1 MTCPIC
7 FDDIEKEEQ
16 VLLKC
21 GHKFHSE
28 CFQEWI
34 KNSLT
39 CPYCRSQLK
48 IITNLFENTKN
59 SVNYEYKKKTKCKNV
74 ILDGEII
81 YDSYQQLINRC
92 PIGFLEYNNSI
103 EPIYKLNDK
112 YISYYL
118 RQIILWNKIDHESIY
133 TYTTDCGH
141 KIYHSSQEICKN
153 LNIST
158 LLIMYNWIYELMV
171 DLSQTYL
178 FSYTVDINTILLD
191 LCINNIKKQQ
201 LSVSKFQ
208 TCIIVSVYIILNEQK
223 IYNHPTCKLTI
234 DKLIDYT
241 DNSSLRED
249 FMKMLNFQSNY
260 VKKNIK
266 IL

>member
-16 VLLKC
+16 VLLTC

-28 CFQEWI
+28 CFQEWA

-39 CPYCRSQLK
+39 CPYCRNKVK
-48 IITNLFENTKN
+48 IITNLFGKSPN
-59 SVNYEYKKKTKCKNV
+59 SINYEYKKKTKCKNV

-92 PIGFLEYNNSI
+92 PIGFLEYNNTI

-112 YISYYL
+112 YISFYL
-118 RQIILWNKIDHESIY
+118 RQIILWNKIDHKCIY
-133 TYTTDCGH
+133 TYNTDCGH
-141 KIYHSSQEICKN
+141 IIYHSSQEIFRN
-153 LNIST
+153 LNNST

-171 DLSQTYL
+171 DLSQAYL
-178 FSYTVDINTILLD
+178 FSYTVDMNSIILD
-191 LCINNIKKQQ
+191 LCVNNIKNHQ
-201 LSVSKFQ
+201 LSHDKFQ
-208 TCIIVSVYIILNEQK
+208 TCIIVSVYIILNGQK
-223 IYNHPTCKLTI
+223 IYHHPTSELTI

-241 DNSSLRED
+241 DNSSSKED
-249 FMKMLNFQSNY
+249 FMKFLDFQSKY

-266 IL
+266 TL